1 MVDTLASGASD
12 RKVVE
17 VQILSWAPNP
27 LRMTRHRRRGH
38 NPHLAYSASPHRC
51 IGASHARLLL
61 RTLTEQIGSRGLKM
75 KVLASEPRH
84 EGGDVYRCQ
93 TGYES
98 LRVSFAG

>member
-1 MVDTLASGASD
+1 
-12 RKVVE
+12 
-17 VQILSWAPNP
+17 
-27 LRMTRHRRRGH
+27 MTRHRRRGH